1 MRKFT
6 FEEYEKVFST
16 NLIEYAK
23 SQGFDI
29 KKADRKSYKV
39 KGYGGLYLFS
49 NAFHHFSDS
58 ESGGII
64 EFAMK
69 YQGLSKEQAI
79 ENILSFS
86 GIVPTIPPIQQEPK
100 GDLILPQRA
109 DKNTNTIKYLVD
121 DRCIDKELIEDL
133 IYEGKIFTAITTNK
147 GTVYENCAF
156 VSFYE
161 RKPKYCA
168 LRGLGASGF
177 RQDVKNS
184 DKTYGFSMVGT
195 SDRVFCFES
204 PIDLLSHATL
214 CKLNG
219 INYTEDSRISEGCLS
234 NKALARFLKDNT
246 HIKEIVFCFDNDLNG
261 MDFDKRNGDPEKP
274 AFWGKGGATK
284 RMDNRA
290 CEVEIKRSLQRR
302 NHGQVFAKKC
312 ADKFRELGYK
322 TQIQTPIR
330 KDWNEDL
337 QYIQKSVINELR
349 SRQSV
354 ASKNNLEVKQYE
366 R

>member
-6 FEEYEKVFST
+6 FEEYEQVFNT

-23 SQGFDI
+23 SQGFEV
-29 KKADRKSYKV
+29 KRADRKSYHI

-86 GIVPTIPPIQQEPK
+86 GIIPTIPPIKHEPK
-100 GDLILPQRA
+100 CDLILPQRA
-109 DKNTNTIKYLVD
+109 DKNTKTIKYLVD
-121 DRCIDKELIEDL
+121 DRCIDKEIVEDL
-133 IYEGKIFTAITTNK
+133 IYEGKIFTAITNNK
-147 GTVYENCAF
+147 GMVYENCAF

-168 LRGLGASGF
+168 LRGLGVSGF

-184 DKTYGFSMVGT
+184 DKTYGFSMIGA

-219 INYTEDSRISEGCLS
+219 IDYKADSRISEGCLS
-234 NKALARFLKDNT
+234 DKALTRFLKDNT

-261 MDFDKRNGDPEKP
+261 MDFDKKP
-274 AFWGKGGATK
+274 K
-284 RMDNRA
+284 
-290 CEVEIKRSLQRR
+290 

-354 ASKNNLEVKQYE
+354 ASQNDKGEKQYE